1 MKRAELEHIIR
12 AAGNIVDAR
21 ELVIIGSQAILGSF
35 PNAPSELTV
44 SEEADTFPLQYPEKS
59 DLIDGSIGE
68 KSPFHNAFGYYAH
81 GVGPETAV
89 LPQNWKDRLVRIQ
102 NENTRGIIGLCLSPL
117 DLAISKLAAGREKDL
132 QFVTAML
139 KHKMIA
145 PENVRHLFSELDS
158 ETSRNI
164 EHRLQ
169 RCLANA
175 QGA

>member
-1 MKRAELEHIIR
+1 M
-12 AAGNIVDAR
+12 
-21 ELVIIGSQAILGSF
+21 
-35 PNAPSELTV
+35 
-44 SEEADTFPLQYPEKS
+44 
-59 DLIDGSIGE
+59 
-68 KSPFHNAFGYYAH
+68 
-81 GVGPETAV
+81 
-89 LPQNWKDRLVRIQ
+89 RIQ
-102 NENTRGIIGLCLSPL
+102 NENTQGIIGLCLSPL